1 MKISLIKTRKTE
13 GAQRRLGFTLLGV
26 FAAVSASE
34 LSASE
39 TETFL
44 IPHSPKVAWFYVDE
58 NNDFWI
64 RLIDA
69 SWIRVPQTELLRT
82 ENTLLIST
90 KFLKQNAPD
99 LVPKSFVD
107 GEVALGSYYQDL
119 GEDEGLNIVA
129 NVSGISSITL
139 INTNTLE
146 VLKDNGAQIII
157 QGRHFNFSDG
167 YLTVNLN
174 FLEKY
179 ATDLIPS
186 GKNFPDNVY
195 LGHYDETSPYKL
207 TGKQSV
213 EYNFT
218 DSSTH
223 YKGGGFEIVLDNG
236 KVILVPEYA
245 VVSATSGVIQINKN
259 WVIENSQH
267 PEVFWNPDTESYQNA
282 GLGASG
288 GSEDTSA
295 FSIWGILGGLGL
307 LGGAAGSLTASSGSS
322 EVIQSV
328 INVYDGP
335 LENAL
340 VFIDANEN
348 GELDEGELR
357 GRTDEQGDV
366 TFNVDTSDKS
376 IVALTD
382 ELTIDRISN
391 EVLAGLKLTAPKGSS
406 VVSPITTLIDQTDL
420 TDAQI
425 KSTFSLPDSF
435 DFLQDNPF
443 DGSFSTVD
451 QTKIIS
457 TNSQIVA
464 TSLSFAS
471 VLKGAGV
478 SEYDAFEAS
487 FAAFASVTE
496 EKVLESSDFKVDF
509 TNASLLTEVSN
520 YIISSNNHST
530 AVTNTFSAI
539 QTSSVTAVQNINDLF
554 SVENLTSA
562 NSMSNVLSI
571 MDSVPNQLATAAG
584 EELSTPGSGSEK
596 ITFFVKQNLIAEV
609 PHLRTTQSVIAYDI
623 STYDEN
629 NPLSDTNK
637 VTFIGTEDLN
647 FTFSEEPQLQY
658 AYTNDQGAFEFSG
671 NSDAITVEFM
681 DKEIPLFELDSQGR
695 SPLDVMIDRNTAPD
709 GSFWDTMVVHANSED
724 GAYVGSFM
732 WVLGGEALSIT
743 SQQEFD
749 SQMAAVAGYTEQN
762 IPDDV
767 AYGPGQDD
775 WLIALDII

>member
-1 MKISLIKTRKTE
+1 MKINLIKTRKTE

-39 TETFL
+39 TKTFL

-69 SWIRVPQTELLRT
+69 SWIRVPQTELFRT

-218 DSSTH
+218 DRSTH

-267 PEVFWNPDTESYQNA
+267 PEVFWNPDTESYQTA

-307 LGGAAGSLTASSGSS
+307 LGGAAGSLTASNNSSSQSAVVSTFNSSFENATVFIDTNGDGEFNIGELSSKTNADGIATFNIDTSTQTVFLFTDQTTTDVISG
-322 EVIQSV
+322 EVISGQTLTAPQGASV
-328 INVYDGP
+328 ISPLTALLAYTSLTEGKVKTAFTLPETYSLLEDNPLDDAWANTDRNSVVSANYQLIATSKSYASALTGAGIETSEAFMQSFSGLYNVIESQLDNNFSISFLDTIFLTTVYERIISENNYSTEI
-335 LENAL
+335 ENAL
-340 VFIDANEN
+340 
-348 GELDEGELR
+348 L
-357 GRTDEQGDV
+357 
-366 TFNVDTSDKS
+366 
-376 IVALTD
+376 ALQ
-382 ELTIDRISN
+382 
-391 EVLAGLKLTAPKGSS
+391 PK
-406 VVSPITTLIDQTDL
+406 VVNATKNLNQ
-420 TDAQI
+420 Q
-425 KSTFSLPDSF
+425 FSLAS
-435 DFLQDNPF
+435 LN
-443 DGSFSTVD
+443 SSENIENELS
-451 QTKIIS
+451 II
-457 TNSQIVA
+457 NLVPEQISLAA
-464 TSLSFAS
+464 TS
-471 VLKGAGV
+471 
-478 SEYDAFEAS
+478 E
-487 FAAFASVTE
+487 
-496 EKVLESSDFKVDF
+496 
-509 TNASLLTEVSN
+509 
-520 YIISSNNHST
+520 
-530 AVTNTFSAI
+530 
-539 QTSSVTAVQNINDLF
+539 IN
-554 SVENLTSA
+554 
-562 NSMSNVLSI
+562 
-571 MDSVPNQLATAAG
+571 
-584 EELSTPGSGSEK
+584 TPGSGSALISYDLEE
-596 ITFFVKQNLIAEV
+596 NLAAQV
-609 PHLRTTQSVIAYDI
+609 PSERAIFSVIAFD
-623 STYDEN
+623 
-629 NPLSDTNK
+629 LSDPENIEFIGNEDLKISSTEAISLFYSYGENVESGMEGFSA
-637 VTFIGTEDLN
+637 VTF
-647 FTFSEEPQLQY
+647 
-658 AYTNDQGAFEFSG
+658 SG
-671 NSDAITVEFM
+671 DTSPIDVEFR
-681 DKEIPLFELDSQGR
+681 DQNISLFDGSFDVLMNR
-695 SPLDVMIDRNTAPD
+695 SILPD
-709 GSFWDTMVVHANSED
+709 GSFSDYLTAHVYDESEVQE
-724 GAYVGSFM
+724 YLGSFM
-732 WVLGGEALSIT
+732 WLLGGESIPIT
-743 SQQEFD
+743 NQQEFD
-749 SQMAAVAGYTEQN
+749 ANMAASATYVVDF
-762 IPDDV
+762 IPNDV

>member
-1 MKISLIKTRKTE
+1 MKINLIKTRKTE

-39 TETFL
+39 TKTFL

-267 PEVFWNPDTESYQNA
+267 PEVFWNPDTESYQTA

-307 LGGAAGSLTASSGSS
+307 LGGAAGSLTASNNSSSQSAVVSTFNSSFENATVFIDTNGDGEFNIGELSSKTNADGIATFNIDTSTQTVFLFTDQTTTDVISG
-322 EVIQSV
+322 EVISGQTLTAPQGASV
-328 INVYDGP
+328 ISPLTALLAYTSLTEGKVKTAFTLPETYSLLEDNPLDDAWANTDRNSVVSANYQLIATSKSYASALTGAGIETSEAFMQSFSGLYNVIESQIDNNFSISFLDTVFLTTIYERIISENNYSTEI
-335 LENAL
+335 ENAL
-340 VFIDANEN
+340 
-348 GELDEGELR
+348 L
-357 GRTDEQGDV
+357 
-366 TFNVDTSDKS
+366 
-376 IVALTD
+376 ALQ
-382 ELTIDRISN
+382 
-391 EVLAGLKLTAPKGSS
+391 PK
-406 VVSPITTLIDQTDL
+406 VVNATKNLNQ
-420 TDAQI
+420 Q
-425 KSTFSLPDSF
+425 FSLAS
-435 DFLQDNPF
+435 LN
-443 DGSFSTVD
+443 SSENIENELS
-451 QTKIIS
+451 II
-457 TNSQIVA
+457 NLVPEQISLAA
-464 TSLSFAS
+464 TS
-471 VLKGAGV
+471 
-478 SEYDAFEAS
+478 E
-487 FAAFASVTE
+487 
-496 EKVLESSDFKVDF
+496 
-509 TNASLLTEVSN
+509 
-520 YIISSNNHST
+520 
-530 AVTNTFSAI
+530 
-539 QTSSVTAVQNINDLF
+539 IN
-554 SVENLTSA
+554 
-562 NSMSNVLSI
+562 
-571 MDSVPNQLATAAG
+571 
-584 EELSTPGSGSEK
+584 TPGSGSALISYDLEE
-596 ITFFVKQNLIAEV
+596 NLAAQV
-609 PHLRTTQSVIAYDI
+609 PSERAIFSVIAFD
-623 STYDEN
+623 
-629 NPLSDTNK
+629 LSDPENIEFIGNEDLKISSTEAISLFYSYGENVESGMEGFSA
-637 VTFIGTEDLN
+637 VTF
-647 FTFSEEPQLQY
+647 
-658 AYTNDQGAFEFSG
+658 SG
-671 NSDAITVEFM
+671 DTSPIDVEFR
-681 DKEIPLFELDSQGR
+681 DQNISLFDGSFDVLMNR
-695 SPLDVMIDRNTAPD
+695 SILPD
-709 GSFWDTMVVHANSED
+709 GSFSDYLTAHVYDESEVQE
-724 GAYVGSFM
+724 YLGSFM
-732 WVLGGEALSIT
+732 WLLGGESIPIT
-743 SQQEFD
+743 NQQEFD
-749 SQMAAVAGYTEQN
+749 ANMAASATYVVDF
-762 IPDDV
+762 IPNDV